1 MLKVFFFDFF
11 KSFRCVFIPQSCL
24 QLIQNIFQKHLIFE
38 KILKFLKK
46 FFFLKKTFF
55 FQNYI
60 FFNSIFFLSF
70 YLAEHKFSSSK
81 KTILKQEAIIR
92 ELRKQLKSTQNENIH
107 LEIEMHKNK
116 NQASNKFQKRKHISG
131 QDKRDEFGKKKKTQA
146 P

>member
-1 MLKVFFFDFF
+1 
-11 KSFRCVFIPQSCL
+11 
-24 QLIQNIFQKHLIFE
+24 
-38 KILKFLKK
+38 
-46 FFFLKKTFF
+46 
-55 FQNYI
+55 
-60 FFNSIFFLSF
+60 SIFFLSF

-131 QDKRDEFGKKKKTQA
+131 QDKRDEFGKKKKT
-146 P
+146 

>member
-1 MLKVFFFDFF
+1 M
-11 KSFRCVFIPQSCL
+11 
-24 QLIQNIFQKHLIFE
+24 
-38 KILKFLKK
+38 KFLKN
-46 FFFLKKTFF
+46 FFFLKKIFF
-55 FQNYI
+55 FKI
-60 FFNSIFFLSF
+60 ISFSIQYFSFHF

-131 QDKRDEFGKKKKTQA
+131 QDKRDEFGKKKKT
-146 P
+146 